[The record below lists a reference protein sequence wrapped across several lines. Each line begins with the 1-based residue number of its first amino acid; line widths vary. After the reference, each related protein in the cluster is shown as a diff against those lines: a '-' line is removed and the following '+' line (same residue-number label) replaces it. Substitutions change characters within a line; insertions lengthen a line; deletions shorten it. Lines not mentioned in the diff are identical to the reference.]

1 MNIIIKNS
9 FNYVFQKYIE
19 YIKNDVSM
27 EKEFSNTTINKIYSK
42 VSEMNSTL
50 SKYYADLLNIECKK
64 KFIDSYTKVMN
75 EQTNNMIQTIEDLKL
90 DLRSKIDDIFTIDI
104 ENDLSETNK
113 KQNMTLESIK
123 EYEIYINTFKLP
135 DNLIAFL
142 DSYGDT
148 IIQSS
153 YDGLETLINKITRNE
168 TLSYLE
174 KNIEVFLEKLD
185 IKKFLEHKDNIYT
198 AIGKNII
205 DKIKANINSYVK
217 EDYPNKLNDEI
228 DRLEG
233 RRLRRLSGEETE
245 KDIYEEIK
253 EASNE
258 NTISQ
263 NLNKLLLKSENTIN
277 YIKTFESFDKF
288 NEIINKNIK
297 KLNISYK
304 ETKQIIDNAYSEDDI
319 YPTLN
324 DELEALYEYALG
336 NYTKMNE
343 SYNSLRKYIDD
354 SLYEIDEQ
362 LNLCTNATYQTFI
375 NKYEN
380 ISKKSIPFDIE
391 QNNGLQKDKKV
402 VYTKNAS
409 NFEFEIKADIS
420 SIDEKAR
427 FKYNLI
433 LEGEGRM
440 KEAKGVASVI
450 NEIKAQKASI
460 EIIKNLP
467 NSCGQ
472 SSQKIDIDFNTVNF
486 TANLFFDSKYNILNV
501 SIDKDFIY
509 KYNIQKYEVEENEED
524 IENCYSIL
532 GTQFCQKT
540 INCKEPIKIDEPE
553 LKTVIIKEKGET
565 FPINN

>member
-1 MNIIIKNS
+1 MTFLIKNS

-90 DLRSKIDDIFTIDI
+90 DLRSKIDDLFTIDI
-104 ENDLSETNK
+104 ENVLSEANK

-174 KNIEVFLEKLD
+174 KNIEIFLEKLD
-185 IKKFLEHKDNIYT
+185 VKKFLEHKDNIYT

-205 DKIKANINSYVK
+205 DKIKANINSYGK

-258 NTISQ
+258 NSISQ

-319 YPTLN
+319 YPILN
-324 DELEALYEYALG
+324 DKLETLYEYALG
-336 NYTKMNE
+336 NYTTMNE
-343 SYNSLRKYIDD
+343 SYNSLREYIDD

-391 QNNGLQKDKKV
+391 QKNGLQKDKKV
-402 VYTKNAS
+402 VYTKSAS
-409 NFEFEIKADIS
+409 NFEFETKADIS

-460 EIIKNLP
+460 EIIKNLH
-467 NSCGQ
+467 NSCGK

-509 KYNIQKYEVEENEED
+509 EYKIQKYEVEENEKD
-524 IENCYSIL
+524 IENCVSFL
-532 GTQFCQKT
+532 GTQFCHK
-540 INCKEPIKIDEPE
+540 IYNCKEPIKIDVPE
-553 LKTVIIKEKGET
+553 SKIVIIKEKGET